1 MKYYF
6 RSKKD
11 VNVKNYQGVR
21 DRYYACVASDD
32 LAPPEGQECEKK
44 YKDFVKS
51 EWSICKINH
60 IIFIM

>member
-11 VNVKNYQGVR
+11 VNVKIIKELEIDTV
-21 DRYYACVASDD
+21 CVASDD
-32 LAPPEGQECEKK
+32 LASPEGQEFEKK
-44 YKDFVKS
+44 YKDFGKS

-60 IIFIM
+60 IIFVM

>member
-21 DRYYACVASDD
+21 DRYYACVVSDD

-44 YKDFVKS
+44 N
-51 EWSICKINH
+51 IKILEKLSGLYAR
-60 IIFIM
+60 